1 MNKFINREA
10 ELQSLH
16 DDYARP
22 GSSLYI
28 LYGRRRLGKTTLLR
42 QFAARRPAVYHMADR
57 SAESDARRLLSGS
70 MAMGLRESTLQS
82 SDFSDWYALFA
93 AYDRLR
99 PSGKTILILDE
110 YQYLCEQQPAFSSMI
125 QRWWDEHWQH
135 TPIMVVLCGSVLSMM
150 YRETLA
156 RSSPLF

>member
-1 MNKFINREA
+1 MDSYWVYYTSNMNKFINREA

-57 SAESDARRLLSGS
+57 SAESHARRLLTGAQVEENAQASR
-70 MAMGLRESTLQS
+70 MGALTPEELAEIQS
-82 SDFSDWYALFA
+82 IYSAQNFFT
-93 AYDRLR
+93 RR
-99 PSGKTILILDE
+99 
-110 YQYLCEQQPAFSSMI
+110 
-125 QRWWDEHWQH
+125 
-135 TPIMVVLCGSVLSMM
+135 
-150 YRETLA
+150 
-156 RSSPLF
+156 

>member
-16 DDYARP
+16 DDYAKT

-57 SAESDARRLLSGS
+57 SAESDARHREHNLKLHGRARRQLL
-70 MAMGLRESTLQS
+70 LRINASLEVNKI
-82 SDFSDWYALFA
+82 YP
-93 AYDRLR
+93 R
-99 PSGKTILILDE
+99 
-110 YQYLCEQQPAFSSMI
+110 
-125 QRWWDEHWQH
+125 H
-135 TPIMVVLCGSVLSMM
+135 
-150 YRETLA
+150 
-156 RSSPLF
+156 